1 MRVAFDKEDARL
13 LPIRRRVEL
22 EEDQIVGREEE
33 HDLLISRRDLG
44 QSDVP
49 VFGVTTA
56 LPVEALGYS
65 LTSEKEYDFFL
76 TKVFDGG
83 WGEEVYVGIPVKGL
97 MNEDC
102 GVGVNSAVWV
112 AGVAEDSTDRFNFE
126 RLNEFFMPPMLVDT
140 LVHMNYAG
148 FVSILV
154 NSADSS
160 LRVFGVQTGMP
171 RLGFYAIAENI
182 RGKISEFGVSPSQ
195 VVVRR
200 SWGLAS
206 MFSRYPFPFK
216 EVAADVPL
224 EGLSPA
230 VEKHFWV
237 GKGRRYKGQFYTKE
251 TLLGVVSAWGIHPSE
266 SESRVLRTCR
276 ALAVPFKQYRTDLS
290 SSLWRKLETLGLGE
304 PAHRLSDVA

>member
-160 LRVFGVQTGMP
+160 LRVFRSLGYLRRRWLSGDLGAWRRCLVDTP
-171 RLGFYAIAENI
+171 FRLRRSQRMCRWRAFHRRWRSIFGWVRAGGI
-182 RGKISEFGVSPSQ
+182 RASFIRR
-195 VVVRR
+195 RR
-200 SWGLAS
+200 SWEWFRRGESILVRAS
-206 MFSRYPFPFK
+206 RGF
-216 EVAADVPL
+216 
-224 EGLSPA
+224 
-230 VEKHFWV
+230 
-237 GKGRRYKGQFYTKE
+237 
-251 TLLGVVSAWGIHPSE
+251 
-266 SESRVLRTCR
+266 
-276 ALAVPFKQYRTDLS
+276 
-290 SSLWRKLETLGLGE
+290 
-304 PAHRLSDVA
+304 